1 MCHEHSVCDPEC
13 RQGHGLGGALP
24 VWRPALRTPVPG
36 VLLPPG
42 ARLCFQV
49 AQLSQVTGRFCPLLP
64 AGRLPRLWSNNKP
77 RRLSQ
82 E

>member
-49 AQLSQVTGRFCPLLP
+49 AQLRSQAASALCC
-64 AGRLPRLWSNNKP
+64 RLGGFRDSSPTISP
-77 RRLSQ
+77 
-82 E
+82 ED